1 MLRHS
6 EEHTSPALRLTAF
19 SVDSTETSGG
29 AIFHTGSMRV
39 INTTFVANKAGVEGP
54 GVMSI
59 GVLEEMSNVS
69 FSENAYFCRAREY
82 GYLNE
87 KEARTI
93 ACRLCRIWAFFCK
106 PNRTYRRKAAG

>member
-1 MLRHS
+1 
-6 EEHTSPALRLTAF
+6 
-19 SVDSTETSGG
+19 
-29 AIFHTGSMRV
+29 MRV

-93 ACRLCRIWAFFCK
+93 YM
-106 PNRTYRRKAAG
+106 PTM